1 MKTNCDD
8 SGETDG
14 GDETFRGS
22 RRTVGFHIY
31 GLPAADEFKP
41 PRLDAG
47 ITADRPGSPVPA
59 VRLTWFG
66 RIMPGSHLRLVASP
80 AGGCF

>member
-1 MKTNCDD
+1 MKTDYND

-14 GDETFRGS
+14 GNETFRGS
-22 RRTVGFHIY
+22 RRTMGFHIY

-47 ITADRPGSPVPA
+47 ITADWSGSSVPV
-59 VRLTWFG
+59 VRFT
-66 RIMPGSHLRLVASP
+66 
-80 AGGCF
+80 

>member
-1 MKTNCDD
+1 MKTNCND

-14 GDETFRGS
+14 GDETLRGS
-22 RRTVGFHIY
+22 RRTMGFHIY

-47 ITADRPGSPVPA
+47 ITADWSSSPVPV
-59 VRLTWFG
+59 VRFTKFAT
-66 RIMPGSHLRLVASP
+66 IMPGSQLRLVASP